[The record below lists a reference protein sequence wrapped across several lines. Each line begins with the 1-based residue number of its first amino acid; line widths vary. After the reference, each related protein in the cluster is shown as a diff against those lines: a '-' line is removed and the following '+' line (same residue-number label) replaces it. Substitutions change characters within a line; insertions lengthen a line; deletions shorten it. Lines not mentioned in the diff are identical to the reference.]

1 MKCPI
6 CGFDIEKPNQKTC
19 PLCGYKLTQKDVVA
33 DERVTSQETPPS
45 VPFPEKEVSNRTGV
59 IHKQPTPPPPSAE
72 CPVCHSQI
80 PEDSRVCPYCGTA
93 VQGDSNGWE
102 QEVQAPIEQSD
113 AVDQSPYAPP
123 HDHSNSAAND
133 RHDSPSASARVENY
147 RVEDNDQYVA
157 NGAYIPDPEDTETE
171 ISNETEVEG
180 SSTVSQTMVYVI
192 AAVLSIAIGAL
203 LYHLI

>member
-59 IHKQPTPPPPSAE
+59 IHKQPTPPPPLVE
-72 CPVCHSQI
+72 CSLCHNRI
-80 PEDSRVCPYCGTA
+80 PEDSRTCPYCGTA
-93 VQGDSNGWE
+93 VQSDSNGWE
-102 QEVQAPIEQSD
+102 REYHTPIEQSD
-113 AVDQSPYAPP
+113 AANQAPYETPQ
-123 HDHSNSAAND
+123 DHAYPEEND
-133 RHDSPSASARVENY
+133 KRDSTSASARVENY
-147 RVEDNDQYVA
+147 RVEDYEQYIK
-157 NGAYIPDPEDTETE
+157 NGSFIPDPGETETE
-171 ISNETEVEG
+171 ISDETEVKG
-180 SSTVSQTMVYVI
+180 SSAVSQTMVYII

>member
-19 PLCGYKLTQKDVVA
+19 PLCGHKLTQEDVVA
-33 DERVTSQETPPS
+33 DERITSQGTPPS
-45 VPFPEKEVSNRTGV
+45 VPLPEEEVSNRTGV
-59 IHKQPTPPPPSAE
+59 IHDQPTPPPPTVE
-72 CPVCHSQI
+72 C
-80 PEDSRVCPYCGTA
+80 
-93 VQGDSNGWE
+93 NGWE
-102 QEVQAPIEQSD
+102 REIQTSIEQSD
-113 AVDQSPYAPP
+113 AVSQVPYETPQDNAYPEE
-123 HDHSNSAAND
+123 ND
-133 RHDSPSASARVENY
+133 KSDSTSASARVENY
-147 RVEDNDQYVA
+147 RTEDNDQYVA